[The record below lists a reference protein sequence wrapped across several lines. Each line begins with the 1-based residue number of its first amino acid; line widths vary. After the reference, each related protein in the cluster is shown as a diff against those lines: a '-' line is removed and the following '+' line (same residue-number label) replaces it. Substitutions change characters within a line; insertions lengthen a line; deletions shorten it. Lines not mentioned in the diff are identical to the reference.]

1 MRLLMCAAALLAVL
15 AVTWPA
21 VAGEDAVSL
30 AATKNAG
37 SLYSKGRDAEAQQD
51 YVAAYEAY
59 KAAYALKPKDL
70 RFRASAERTKFYAAA
85 ALVHKGQQLR
95 DEGKLEEAL
104 EQFQKARDIDSS
116 NFLAGQELR
125 RTQAALEAQRNGGS
139 PQTVLRPASPSAQR
153 LSDALGPADLAP
165 VSNTPVSLQVTED
178 TKVIYETVGKLAGIN
193 VLFDPDYTARRIKVS
208 LNGVTLREALEI
220 IALES
225 KTFWRPVTSNTIY
238 VASDT
243 QAKRKEVE
251 QNVIKTF
258 YLSNISTQTEL
269 QDIVNALRT
278 VLEIGRVIQ
287 LVSQNAIIVRGTPDQ
302 VALAEKIIGDVDKAK
317 SEVVVDIAVMQVSK
331 DKMRNLGIS
340 PPTKATVTL
349 EPNLSSTSSSTTGT
363 GTGTTGSTSTTGG
376 LNLNRLANLN
386 ATDFTVNIDPA
397 TVQALFSDSATK
409 IIQKPQIRALDGQK
423 ATLKIGDRIPVATGS
438 FQPGIG
444 SVGTNSLVNTQF
456 NYQDVGVN
464 VDITPTVHSAAHEV
478 TLKLVLEVSSVTQT
492 TNLGGINQPVIGQRK
507 IEHTIRLKD
516 GEVNL
521 LGGILEETDTKAL
534 TGFPL
539 LSQIPILKY
548 LFSSTN
554 TEHRENEIVI
564 AIVPHIVRG
573 LELTSANDRMV
584 DMGTSNQIYLRSGG
598 KQLKVEPPAPTK
610 APTSAPPAQP
620 QATTT
625 PQGGPSANAATPANG
640 GKPNAANPLFSF
652 DPLNVTQAAG
662 TTFVVN
668 LNITGAQGV
677 HSVPVQLAYD
687 PKVLHLVTVS
697 NGGFLAKDGQI
708 VTLTNRDDGNGLVQM
723 AAMRPAGAEGISGN
737 GSVFAVTFQAV
748 APGNAVVSIARGG
761 VRDASQ
767 QMTPV
772 PGAQAMITVR

>member
-1 MRLLMCAAALLAVL
+1 MRLLMRAAVLLLMLAV
-15 AVTWPA
+15 AWPA
-21 VAGEDAVSL
+21 MAGEDAASN

-37 SLYSKGRDAEAQQD
+37 ALYAKGRDAEARQD
-51 YVAAYEAY
+51 YPAAYEAY

-70 RFRASAERTKFYAAA
+70 RFRAAAERTKFYAAA
-85 ALVHKGQQLR
+85 AIVHQGQMLR
-95 DEGKLEEAL
+95 DEGKLEEAI
-104 EQFQKARDIDSS
+104 EQFQKAREIDSA
-116 NFLAGQELR
+116 NFLAAQELR
-125 RTQAALEAQRNGGS
+125 RTQAALDAQRNGGT
-139 PQTVLRPASPSAQR
+139 PQSVLKPSSPSAQR
-153 LSDALGPADLAP
+153 LSEALGPADLAP

-225 KTFWRPVTSNTIY
+225 KTFWRPVTPNTIY
-238 VASDT
+238 VAADT

-258 YLSNISTQTEL
+258 YLSNVSTQTEL

-302 VALAEKIIGDVDKAK
+302 VALADKIIGDVDKAK

-349 EPNLSSTSSSTTGT
+349 EPNLTTSSTSTTGTTGT
-363 GTGTTGSTSTTGG
+363 GTSTTGSSSNGG
-376 LNLNRLANLN
+376 INLNRLASLN

-444 SVGTNSLVNTQF
+444 SIGTNPLVNTQF

-464 VDITPTVHSAAHEV
+464 VDITPTVHSTAREV
-478 TLKLVLEVSSVTQT
+478 TLKLTLEVSSVTQT
-492 TNLGGINQPVIGQRK
+492 TNIGGINQPVIGQRK
-507 IEHTIRLKD
+507 IEHTIRLRD

-521 LGGILEETDTKAL
+521 LGGILEESDTKAL

-554 TEHRENEIVI
+554 TEHKENEIVL

-573 LELTSANDRMV
+573 LELTPANDRMV
-584 DMGTSNQIYLRSGG
+584 DMGTSNQIYLRSAG
-598 KQLKVEPPAPTK
+598 KQQKVEPSAPAK
-610 APTSAPPAQP
+610 APTSAPPAQAQPAPQQPAGAP
-620 QATTT
+620 QANVAPA
-625 PQGGPSANAATPANG
+625 PQT
-640 GKPNAANPLFSF
+640 AANPLFSF
-652 DPLNVTQAAG
+652 DPLNVTQTTG
-662 TTFVVN
+662 TQFVVN
-668 LNITGAQGV
+668 LNIAGAQGV
-677 HSVPVQLAYD
+677 HSVPVQLTYD

-697 NGGFLAKDGQI
+697 NGGFLAQDGQI
-708 VTLTNRDDGNGLVQM
+708 VTLTNRDDNGVVQM
-723 AAMRPAGAEGISGN
+723 AAMRPAGATGVSGT
-737 GSVFAVTFQAV
+737 GAVFAVTFQAV

-761 VRDASQ
+761 VRDANQ